1 MQAVR
6 RIKACLCAAAILSCA
21 LLTGCS
27 LFSKP
32 TPDLP
37 AHLIAESEVE
47 AQPIRA
53 VSAREPKPVTGEG
66 KREQIDAM
74 LEIVA
79 EGYRPTFNEAMAT
92 AQQVYD
98 KAIAILDRYML
109 NDFSE
114 YERVHAIHDYLASTV
129 AYDIAL
135 YEKYL
140 AHEDVTDEHPSFH
153 LEGALLEGNAVCDG
167 FSKAFMFLCNL
178 EGIACVRIT
187 GAFDA
192 QAHAWN
198 KVRLENRWYNVDV
211 TMDKGYYSIR
221 KGTTFVL
228 HHGYFLRSDR
238 SMTAGLFGRHTFGR
252 DNPSDEEANEDYDYY
267 ATAHTD
273 IDGVSYGSLVTSKR
287 QLLDIFAAVKA
298 SKRAVG
304 KLELRLSIAGVNADS
319 SSAFASM
326 IEEAY
331 KSVKSDF
338 VYDPARGYLPYL
350 RYPNGVFVFLIYK

>member
-6 RIKACLCAAAILSCA
+6 RIKACLCAAAIFGCA

-53 VSAREPKPVTGEG
+53 VSAREPKAVTGEG

-79 EGYRPTFNEAMAT
+79 EGYRPTFDEATAT

-153 LEGALLEGNAVCDG
+153 LLKCGATLL
-167 FSKAFMFLCNL
+167 
-178 EGIACVRIT
+178 
-187 GAFDA
+187 
-192 QAHAWN
+192 
-198 KVRLENRWYNVDV
+198 
-211 TMDKGYYSIR
+211 
-221 KGTTFVL
+221 
-228 HHGYFLRSDR
+228 
-238 SMTAGLFGRHTFGR
+238 
-252 DNPSDEEANEDYDYY
+252 
-267 ATAHTD
+267 
-273 IDGVSYGSLVTSKR
+273 
-287 QLLDIFAAVKA
+287 
-298 SKRAVG
+298 
-304 KLELRLSIAGVNADS
+304 
-319 SSAFASM
+319 
-326 IEEAY
+326 
-331 KSVKSDF
+331 
-338 VYDPARGYLPYL
+338 
-350 RYPNGVFVFLIYK
+350 